1 MLFNIAASPAGGS
14 RLVGSSRLLIGLVLL
29 ATMLGMMAPLRAE
42 GLSAEDEAGL
52 AVYKQA
58 NCMGCHKWH
67 GRGGGGYGGKAL
79 SLRDTLLDADN
90 IRRVVRCGLPA
101 TRMPYHAR
109 QSYQNDADT
118 SCYNKTR
125 VQLGEDRPPL
135 AAKLLSDRQID
146 LVVHYV
152 LTQVKGRGEPQ
163 YSECE
168 AFWGKNKRQCDE
180 FK

>member
-1 MLFNIAASPAGGS
+1 MLFIKAASPVGGS

-29 ATMLGMMAPLRAE
+29 ATMLVTTAPLRAE
-42 GLSAEDEAGL
+42 GLNAEDEAGL
-52 AVYKQA
+52 AVYKLA

-67 GRGGGGYGGKAL
+67 GKGGGGYGGKAL

-101 TRMPYHAR
+101 TRMPYHSR
-109 QSYQNDADT
+109 QAYQNDEDT

-152 LTQVKGRGEPQ
+152 LAQVKGRGEPTH
-163 YSECE
+163 SECE

-180 FK
+180 FQ